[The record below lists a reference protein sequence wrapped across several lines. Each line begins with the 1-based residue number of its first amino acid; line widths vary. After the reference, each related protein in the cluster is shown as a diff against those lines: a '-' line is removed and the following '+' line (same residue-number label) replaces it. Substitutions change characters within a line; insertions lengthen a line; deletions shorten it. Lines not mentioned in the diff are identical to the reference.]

1 MIAPEHLRKY
11 LPQLSTELIALFAQH
26 GTIANVDPATEILQE
41 GQSVKVIPLVLEGL
55 IKVFSRNEER
65 ELLLYYIEPSE
76 SCVMSFL
83 AGIRNKPSKIFAST
97 EVPTK
102 VLLLPS
108 HLVAQWTHQ
117 YPALNTLFYDLY
129 NTRYTELLDT
139 LNQLI
144 FQKLDGRLYD
154 YLVEKSRLSHSTI
167 LDIRHREIALDLG
180 TSREV
185 ITRVL
190 KKLEKE
196 GKLRQLDQGIEI
208 RPDSLRQ
215 ARDDA

>member
-1 MIAPEHLRKY
+1 MAVDIHLVKKY
-11 LPQLSTELIALFAQH
+11 LPFIGSDLQEAFSQE
-26 GTIANVDPATEILQE
+26 GTLMSFESDAEILRE
-41 GQSVKVIPLVLEGL
+41 GQSVKMIPIVLEGL
-55 IKVFSRNEER
+55 IKVYTRNEDR

-83 AGIRNKPSKIFAST
+83 AGIKNKPSKIFAVT
-97 EVPTK
+97 EKPTK
-102 VLLLPS
+102 VILLPS
-108 HLVAQWTHQ
+108 QKVEGWIYR

-129 NTRYTELLDT
+129 NNRYSELIDT

-144 FQKLDGRLYD
+144 FQKLDGRLFD
-154 YLVEKSRLSHSTI
+154 YLKEKSRVKSTN
-167 LDIRHREIALDLG
+167 LLNLRHREIAQELG

-196 GKLRQLDQGIEI
+196 GKIRQQDNGIEI
-208 RPDSLRQ
+208 L
-215 ARDDA
+215 

>member
-1 MIAPEHLRKY
+1 MAVDISLVKKF
-11 LPQLSTELIALFAQH
+11 LPSVGTELQGAFAH
-26 GTIANVDPATEILQE
+26 DGLIMDFESGVEILRE
-41 GQSVKVIPLVLEGL
+41 GQSVKMIPLVLEGL
-55 IKVFSRNEER
+55 IKVYTRNEDR

-83 AGIRNKPSKIFAST
+83 AGIKNKPSKIFAVT
-97 EVPTK
+97 EKPTK
-102 VLLLPS
+102 VILLPS
-108 HLVAQWTHQ
+108 HKVEVWTHQ

-129 NTRYTELLDT
+129 NTRYSELIDT

-144 FQKLDGRLYD
+144 FQKLDGRLYE
-154 YLVEKSRLSHSTI
+154 YLKEKGRVKSTTL
-167 LDIRHREIALDLG
+167 LDLRHREIAQELG

-196 GKLRQLDQGIEI
+196 GKIRQRENGIELI
-208 RPDSLRQ
+208 
-215 ARDDA
+215 

>member
-1 MIAPEHLRKY
+1 MAIELSLIKKY
-11 LPQLSTELIALFAQH
+11 LPFIGTELQQAFAQD
-26 GTIANVDPATEILQE
+26 GVIMDFESDNEILRE
-41 GQSVKVIPLVLEGL
+41 GQSVKMIPLVLEGL
-55 IKVFSRNEER
+55 IKVYTRNEDR

-83 AGIRNKPSKIFAST
+83 AGIKNKPSKIFAIT
-97 EVPTK
+97 EKPTK
-102 VLLLPS
+102 VILLPS
-108 HLVAQWTHQ
+108 QKVEGWTNQ
-117 YPALNTLFYDLY
+117 FPALNTLFYDLY
-129 NTRYTELLDT
+129 NTRYSELIDT

-154 YLVEKSRLSHSTI
+154 YLKEKSRVKSTS
-167 LDIRHREIALDLG
+167 LLNLRHREIAQELG

-196 GKLRQLDQGIEI
+196 GKIRQQDNGIEI
-208 RPDSLRQ
+208 L
-215 ARDDA
+215 

>member
-1 MIAPEHLRKY
+1 MAVDINIVKKY
-11 LPQLSTELIALFAQH
+11 LSFIGPDLQQAFAQD
-26 GTIANVDPATEILQE
+26 GVITDFDSATEILRE
-41 GQSVKVIPLVLEGL
+41 GQSVKMIPLVLEGL
-55 IKVFSRNEER
+55 IKVFTRNEDR

-83 AGIRNKPSKIFAST
+83 AGIKNKPSKIFAVT
-97 EVPTK
+97 EKPTK
-102 VLLLPS
+102 VILLPS
-108 HLVAQWTHQ
+108 NKVELWTHEF
-117 YPALNTLFYDLY
+117 PMLNTLFYDLY
-129 NTRYTELLDT
+129 NARYSELIDT

-154 YLVEKSRLSHSTI
+154 YLKEKSRVQSTKQ
-167 LDIRHREIALDLG
+167 LNLRHREIAQELG

-196 GKLRQLDQGIEI
+196 GKIRQRDNGIEI
-208 RPDSLRQ
+208 I
-215 ARDDA
+215 